1 MKKGKTLPLS
11 LIKKI
16 CAAILIKHSY
26 SQITNFYQVGKSTI
40 QRCKQCL
47 EKANISALND
57 FFKLEEDQLAKII
70 YGDKGAQNLWNNTYF
85 LQFFF
90 KKKVNKI
97 TLLFFQT

>member
-26 SQITNFYQVGKSTI
+26 SQITKLYLVGKSTI

-47 EKANISALND
+47 EKAKITALND
-57 FFKLEEDQLAKII
+57 FFKLDEEELAKII
-70 YGDKGAQNLWNNTYF
+70 YGDKAVLKRRANSTTIILKKPKNF
-85 LQFFF
+85 AF
-90 KKKVNKI
+90 KGNY
-97 TLLFFQT
+97 LP